1 MSLLEAVVLGIVQ
14 GLTEFLPVSS
24 TAHLILVREIAGW
37 TVDPTADLVFD
48 IAVHAGTLVAVL
60 AAFRTDVAA
69 LARGLGSALRTR
81 SLKAPG
87 ARLAVLLVVGTI
99 PAAVVGLTLKEPLKA
114 LRDNPV
120 LVTWILIGASALLV
134 LGEKIGKR
142 ERKSES
148 LSAGEAFVIGVF
160 QAMALAPGVS
170 RSASTMTGGLLCGLE
185 RPDSARFAFLLLL
198 PAVGGAMVLGIAE
211 LGSVKDVGAL
221 VPALVAGFIT
231 SAVTGFLCIRWLLA
245 FLRKRSLYWFV
256 GYRILAGAALLFV
269 LLVLRT
275 GN

>member
-1 MSLLEAVVLGIVQ
+1 VSLLEAVVLGIVQ